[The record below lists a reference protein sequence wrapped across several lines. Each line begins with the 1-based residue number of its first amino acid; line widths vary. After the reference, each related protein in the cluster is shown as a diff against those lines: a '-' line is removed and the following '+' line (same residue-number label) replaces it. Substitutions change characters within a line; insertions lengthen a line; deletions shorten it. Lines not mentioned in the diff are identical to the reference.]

1 MRATR
6 STRFPYLACEDPTQA
21 NDDQNVEDG
30 RANDRTDPDVSLGDE
45 HTWGRGGGH
54 TEEEERKSEFRLDQ
68 IQTVCG
74 ASCLIV
80 LFLLHKETRAIR
92 LCI

>member
-1 MRATR
+1 MEKRYEYPRAFARGEMRATR

-45 HTWGRGGGH
+45 HT
-54 TEEEERKSEFRLDQ
+54 
-68 IQTVCG
+68 
-74 ASCLIV
+74 
-80 LFLLHKETRAIR
+80 
-92 LCI
+92 